1 MLDQEARERGTQPDE
16 VCGDAQLRHE
26 EANCT
31 LHAVDA
37 VRGSLWRGGDE
48 DRGASKAMQAARVRP
63 VSISVICNRH
73 FCQIVEAF

>member
-1 MLDQEARERGTQPDE
+1 MLDQEAGERATEPEPDE

-37 VRGSLWRGGDE
+37 VRGSLWRGG
-48 DRGASKAMQAARVRP
+48 RG
-63 VSISVICNRH
+63 
-73 FCQIVEAF
+73 

>member
-1 MLDQEARERGTQPDE
+1 MLDQEAGERATEPDE

-37 VRGSLWRGGDE
+37 VRGSLWRGG
-48 DRGASKAMQAARVRP
+48 RG
-63 VSISVICNRH
+63 
-73 FCQIVEAF
+73 

>member
-1 MLDQEARERGTQPDE
+1 MPCAAAYGGE
-16 VCGDAQLRHE
+16 
-26 EANCT
+26 
-31 LHAVDA
+31 
-37 VRGSLWRGGDE
+37 GGDE